1 MDWTLDQLPW
11 WAARSLWT
19 AATIVGA
26 YLAGRILRGVIL
38 AKIVR
43 LAGRTSGAWDDIV
56 IEEIR
61 RRALLWSVLIGIWIS
76 LGHWPLRDDVRGLTI
91 KILIAVAGASVTFM
105 AASIANRLLVA
116 YSARVMPVVP
126 VSGLT
131 QNVARI
137 IVTIVGTLVILD
149 GLGLNITPM
158 LTALGVGGL
167 AVALALQ
174 EPLSN
179 LFAGLA
185 ISVSGQI
192 RIGDY
197 IKVETGPEGFVSDF
211 DWRSTRILTLA
222 NNLVVVPNAA
232 LAKATVT
239 NFSLPQADGAVPVQ
253 LSVPYGSDLERVE
266 QVSIDVAREVL
277 QQVPGAVREFEP
289 SVRFHTFADS
299 GITFSISLRGQ
310 QFVDQHLLKHEFIK
324 RLQARFSRE
333 GITMALPVR
342 AIGARDPIPVEI
354 RTREGTELRPK
365 ERN

>member
-1 MDWTLDQLPW
+1 MNWTLDHLPW
-11 WAARSLWT
+11 WAARLVWT
-19 AATIVGA
+19 AVTLVVA
-26 YLAGRILRGVIL
+26 YLIGRILRGVIL
-38 AKIVR
+38 AKIVH
-43 LAGRTSGAWDDIV
+43 LAARTSGAWDDIV
-56 IEEIR
+56 IEEMR
-61 RRALLWSVLIGIWIS
+61 RRVLLWSLVIGAWLS
-76 LGHWPLRDDVRGLTI
+76 LGHWPLREDVRGLTI

-137 IVTIVGTLVILD
+137 LVTIVGALVILD

-179 LFAGLA
+179 LFAGIA

-197 IKVETGPEGFVSDF
+197 IKIEAGPEGVVSDF
-211 DWRSTRILTLA
+211 DWRSTRIVTLA

-239 NFSLPQADGAVPVQ
+239 NFNLPQADGAVPVQ
-253 LSVPYGSDLERVE
+253 VSVEHGSDLDQVERVTME
-266 QVSIDVAREVL
+266 VAREVL
-277 QQVPGAVREFEP
+277 RQVPGAVRDFEP
-289 SVRFHTFADS
+289 SLRFHTFADS
-299 GITFSISLRGQ
+299 GLTFSISLRGQ

-324 RLQARFSRE
+324 RLQVRFAHE
-333 GITMALPVR
+333 GIRVAVPVR
-342 AIGARDPIPVEI
+342 AVAAREPIQVQI
-354 RTREGTELRPK
+354 T
-365 ERN
+365 NS

>member
-1 MDWTLDQLPW
+1 MAWTLEGFPW
-11 WAARSLWT
+11 WVARLVWT
-19 AATIVGA
+19 AATLAVG
-26 YLAGRILRGVIL
+26 YLAGRVLRGVIL
-38 AKIVR
+38 AKIVH
-43 LAGRTSGAWDDIV
+43 LAARTSGAWDDIV

-61 RRALLWSVLIGIWIS
+61 RRALLWSLLIGVWLS

-91 KILIAVAGASVTFM
+91 KILIAVAGASITFM

-137 IVTIVGTLVILD
+137 LVTIVGALVILD

-174 EPLSN
+174 DPLSN
-179 LFAGLA
+179 LFAGIA

-197 IKVETGPEGFVSDF
+197 IKIEAGPEGVVSDF
-211 DWRSTRILTLA
+211 DWRSTRIVTLA

-239 NFSLPQADGAVPVQ
+239 NFSLPQPEGAVPVQ
-253 LSVPYGSDLERVE
+253 ISVEYGSNMDQVERVTLE
-266 QVSIDVAREVL
+266 VAREV
-277 QQVPGAVREFEP
+277 QRQVTGGVRDFEP
-289 SVRFHTFADS
+289 AVRFHTFAES

-310 QFVDQHLLKHEFIK
+310 QFVDQYLLKHEFVK
-324 RLQARFSRE
+324 RLQVRFARE
-333 GITMALPVR
+333 GIAIAVPVR
-342 AIGARDPIPVEI
+342 TIASREAIPLQIKN
-354 RTREGTELRPK
+354 T
-365 ERN
+365 